1 MTRINTNIPSLQAG
15 HILGRNQEDL
25 KLRLERLSTGLR
37 INRGRDDPAG
47 LIASEV
53 LRSEIRGI
61 SQAIEN
67 SQRAVNVIST
77 AEGSLN
83 EIASLLLDV
92 RGLVQ
97 GSANDGALSDTEI
110 EANQLEIDS
119 ILESIDRIAN
129 STQFGGD
136 KLIDGTLAYTLSG
149 VNSAN
154 IADQT
159 VLAARI
165 PEGGQKNVVVQVTN
179 SAETGYLR
187 FAASG
192 LASSNPVT
200 IEVKGSKGAET
211 LSFAGSAANSAIAFA
226 INQSKDLTGV
236 SASLSTN
243 NSGLIL
249 SSTQYGSD
257 QFVTVSQVS
266 GTFQL
271 VDRANN
277 ITGTDKGAD
286 ATVLVNGVTATTKGL
301 DVTSRS
307 GTLSVDLTLTAAFGQ
322 TTTVAGGANTEL
334 FAIKSGGA
342 TFQIGPEVDG
352 PGQVSIGI
360 PSVSTAHLGN
370 TTIGLLSTLRS
381 GAGNELSRKKFAT
394 ANDVVKKAISQI
406 AVLRGRLGGLQKNQ
420 LETNIRSQQVALENV
435 SASESA
441 IRDADYATEVSALT
455 RAQILVQSGTS
466 ILGLANQL
474 PQNALSL
481 LG

>member
-1 MTRINTNIPSLQAG
+1 
-15 HILGRNQEDL
+15 
-25 KLRLERLSTGLR
+25 
-37 INRGRDDPAG
+37 
-47 LIASEV
+47 
-53 LRSEIRGI
+53 
-61 SQAIEN
+61 
-67 SQRAVNVIST
+67 
-77 AEGSLN
+77 
-83 EIASLLLDV
+83 
-92 RGLVQ
+92 
-97 GSANDGALSDTEI
+97 
-110 EANQLEIDS
+110 
-119 ILESIDRIAN
+119 
-129 STQFGGD
+129 
-136 KLIDGTLAYTLSG
+136 
-149 VNSAN
+149 
-154 IADQT
+154 
-159 VLAARI
+159 
-165 PEGGQKNVVVQVTN
+165 
-179 SAETGYLR
+179 
-187 FAASG
+187 
-192 LASSNPVT
+192 VT